1 MFELLFKIGII
12 FVILFVI
19 GNLWVRFIHPM
30 LFNDHIEDRLDG
42 AVEKKIL
49 KETDKKAAE
58 ILSDEA
64 AEILSDEEE
73 V

>member
-1 MFELLFKIGII
+1 MSFALLFRIGII
-12 FVILFVI
+12 FLILFII

-30 LFNDHIEDRLDG
+30 LFNDYLEDKLDD

-58 ILSDEA
+58 ILSDE
-64 AEILSDEEE
+64 EEE
-73 V
+73 